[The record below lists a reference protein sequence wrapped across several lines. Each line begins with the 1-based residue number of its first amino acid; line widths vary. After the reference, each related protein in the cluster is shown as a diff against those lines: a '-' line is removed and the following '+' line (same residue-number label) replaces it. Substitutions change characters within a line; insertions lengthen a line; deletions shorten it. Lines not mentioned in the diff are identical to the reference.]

1 MLGNNMRLLKNILGK
16 VKIWHQWWLVRN
28 V

>member
-1 MLGNNMRLLKNILGK
+1 MRLLKNILGK